1 MTADLAVSAL
11 RNAIRLRNPQGTVV
25 HSDRGSQFRST
36 AFVRTSKNN
45 DLVGSMGRVATAGDN
60 AAMESFHAL
69 LQKNVLNTQGWET
82 REELRLTIVTG
93 SNAPITDGIASVVSG
108 R

>member
-1 MTADLAVSAL
+1 
-11 RNAIRLRNPQGTVV
+11 
-25 HSDRGSQFRST
+25 
-36 AFVRTSKNN
+36 VRTSKNN
-45 DLVGSMGRVATAGDN
+45 GLVASMGRVATVGHN

-82 REELRLTIVTG
+82 REELRLAIVTG
-93 SNAPITDGIASVVSG
+93 SNAPITIAGVVSG

>member
-1 MTADLAVSAL
+1 
-11 RNAIRLRNPQGTVV
+11 
-25 HSDRGSQFRST
+25 
-36 AFVRTSKNN
+36 
-45 DLVGSMGRVATAGDN
+45 
-60 AAMESFHAL
+60 MESFHAL

-82 REELRLTIVTG
+82 REELRLAIVTG